1 MVKTKKNNYRK
12 RRQTRCKHPNHCKKP
27 NHYKNQKGGSP
38 SGYTIVGFSGV
49 INNSREGAMMPA
61 DSSGMGNLKNVP
73 ICLPDH
79 EIPGSLIARIGGS
92 IILPELYKVEW
103 VHGKLE
109 FLKSIKRGINFYDR
123 NENLVFP
130 ILPWQ
135 EHPPE
140 DKIKLEKWFNEKISP
155 GSGETRRD
163 IIQDIEA
170 TYPGLFIPIFPADE
184 SRYHYAYDKTYTQS
198 V

>member
-12 RRQTRCKHPNHCKKP
+12 RRQTRCKKS
-27 NHYKNQKGGSP
+27 NHYKKQKGGSP
-38 SGYTIVGFSGV
+38 SGYTIVGFNGV
-49 INNSREGAMMPA
+49 INNSREGAMMP
-61 DSSGMGNLKNVP
+61 DSGNGNVKNVP

-79 EIPGSLIARIGGS
+79 EIPGSLSARIGSGSS

-103 VHGKLE
+103 VHGKLD
-109 FLKSIKRGINFYDR
+109 FIKSIKYHINFFDR

-135 EHPPE
+135 EHPPNQDAPPE
-140 DKIKLEKWFNEKISP
+140 KLEKWFNEKISP
-155 GSGETRRD
+155 GSAETRRD

-170 TYPGLFIPIFPADE
+170 TYPGLFIPILPADD

>member
-1 MVKTKKNNYRK
+1 MVKTKKNHYRK
-12 RRQTRCKHPNHCKKP
+12 RRQTRCKKP
-27 NHYKNQKGGSP
+27 NHYKTQKGGSP
-38 SGYTIVGFSGV
+38 SGYTIVGFNGV
-49 INNSREGAMMPA
+49 IKNNSNPGSMMPN
-61 DSSGMGNLKNVP
+61 SGNGQVQNVP

-79 EIPGSLIARIGGS
+79 EIPGSLSARIGAGAS
-92 IILPELYKVEW
+92 IILPELYKLEW
-103 VHGKLE
+103 VHGKLD
-109 FLKSIKRGINFYDR
+109 FLKSIRGHINFFDR
-123 NENLVFP
+123 NENPAFP